1 METPDIE
8 NILEKKEWR
17 VLKTSVLQQYS
28 IDNFDSLLRYIKKG
42 IYQKLSTEATQSFII
57 SAQYKYTE
65 YVMEKKILPNGIK
78 SDYCEEVNFTIK
90 TVNGN
95 RQLIISSNITK
106 NIINKK
112 HQRIFDAMEDVFIF
126 KNKPDTQRALSIAHF
141 CPCKNYD
148 TGWALSICLFEFT
161 NFKPFETPM
170 QSS

>member
-65 YVMEKKILPNGIK
+65 YVMEKKFCL
-78 SDYCEEVNFTIK
+78 
-90 TVNGN
+90 
-95 RQLIISSNITK
+95 
-106 NIINKK
+106 
-112 HQRIFDAMEDVFIF
+112 M
-126 KNKPDTQRALSIAHF
+126 ALSLTTA
-141 CPCKNYD
+141 KL
-148 TGWALSICLFEFT
+148 TL
-161 NFKPFETPM
+161 
-170 QSS
+170 Q